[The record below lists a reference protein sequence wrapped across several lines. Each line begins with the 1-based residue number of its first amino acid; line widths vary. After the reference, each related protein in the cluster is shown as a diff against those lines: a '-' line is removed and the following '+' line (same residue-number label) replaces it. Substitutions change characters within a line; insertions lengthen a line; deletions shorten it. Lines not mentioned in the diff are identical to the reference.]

1 MSDFRSASN
10 SEDQSGT
17 GRFSG
22 TGFVRLARVVGR
34 LLLWGCVLLLLVR
47 GAISLLATSPS
58 VTATRGVTVTRPAHT
73 ETSRAQGEVNGNVR

>member
-10 SEDQSGT
+10 SEDQSEVS
-17 GRFSG
+17 RFSVKG
-22 TGFVRLARVVGR
+22 VTRLARVVGR

-58 VTATRGVTVTRPAHT
+58 VTATRGVTATRPAHT
-73 ETSRAQGEVNGNVR
+73 ETSQAQGEVNGNVR